1 MFDIGFWELVLI
13 AVIGLVVLG
22 PERLPVAVRTVARWV
37 RTFRA
42 MAASVQNE
50 LNQELKLQEMQE
62 NLKKA
67 EQMNLKDL
75 APEVDASLRELKEA
89 AASVQ
94 RPYANS
100 QSAASSESATA
111 SDATASAAADVTT
124 ATSDSPASTASAAL
138 QPNAAKLAEQEEDE
152 GDHPMLVAGL
162 HEPLTGLEPTMPEPV
177 PVEPAV
183 AKSTSAQP
191 ALQSDNK
198 RDPA

>member
-111 SDATASAAADVTT
+111 SDATASTAADVTT
-124 ATSDSPASTASAAL
+124 ATSDSPASTAGATL
-138 QPNAAKLAEQEEDE
+138 QPNAAELAEQEEDE
-152 GDHPMLVAGL
+152 GDHPLLVAGL
-162 HEPLTGLEPTMPEPV
+162 HEPLTSAEPV

>member
-100 QSAASSESATA
+100 QSAASPESATA

-138 QPNAAKLAEQEEDE
+138 QPNAAELAEQEEDE
-152 GDHPMLVAGL
+152 GDHPLLVAGL
-162 HEPLTGLEPTMPEPV
+162 HEPLTSAEPV

>member
-138 QPNAAKLAEQEEDE
+138 QPNAAELAEQEEDE
-152 GDHPMLVAGL
+152 GDHPMLVVGL
-162 HEPLTGLEPTMPEPV
+162 HEPLTSAEPV

>member
-111 SDATASAAADVTT
+111 DVTT

-138 QPNAAKLAEQEEDE
+138 QPNAAELAEQEEDE
-152 GDHPMLVAGL
+152 GDHPLLVAGL
-162 HEPLTGLEPTMPEPV
+162 HEPLTSAEPV

-183 AKSTSAQP
+183 ANSTSAQP

>member
-124 ATSDSPASTASAAL
+124 TTSDSPASTASAAL
-138 QPNAAKLAEQEEDE
+138 QPNAAELAEQEEDE
-152 GDHPMLVAGL
+152 GYHPLLVAGL
-162 HEPLTGLEPTMPEPV
+162 HEPLTSAEPVAV

-183 AKSTSAQP
+183 AKPTSAQP
-191 ALQSDNK
+191 ELQSDNK

>member
-111 SDATASAAADVTT
+111 SDATVSAAADVTT

-138 QPNAAKLAEQEEDE
+138 QPNAAELAEQEEDE
-152 GDHPMLVAGL
+152 GDHPLLVAGL
-162 HEPLTGLEPTMPEPV
+162 HEPLTSAEPV
-177 PVEPAV
+177 AVEPAV

-198 RDPA
+198 REPA

>member
-100 QSAASSESATA
+100 QAATSPEPATA

-124 ATSDSPASTASAAL
+124 ATSDSPAPTASAAL
-138 QPNAAKLAEQEEDE
+138 QPNAAELAEQEEED
-152 GDHPMLVAGL
+152 GDHPLLVAGL
-162 HEPLTGLEPTMPEPV
+162 HEPLTSAEPV

>member
-100 QSAASSESATA
+100 QSAASSEPA
-111 SDATASAAADVTT
+111 S

-138 QPNAAKLAEQEEDE
+138 QPNAAELAEQEEDE
-152 GDHPMLVAGL
+152 GDHPLLVAGL
-162 HEPLTGLEPTMPEPV
+162 HEPLTSAEPV

>member
-100 QSAASSESATA
+100 QTAASPEPATA
-111 SDATASAAADVTT
+111 SDATASATADVTT

-138 QPNAAKLAEQEEDE
+138 QPNAAELAEQEEDE
-152 GDHPMLVAGL
+152 GDHPLLVAGL
-162 HEPLTGLEPTMPEPV
+162 HEPLTSAEPV

>member
-100 QSAASSESATA
+100 QSAASPEPATA

-124 ATSDSPASTASAAL
+124 ATSDSPESTASAAL
-138 QPNAAKLAEQEEDE
+138 QPNAAELAEQEEDE
-152 GDHPMLVAGL
+152 GDHPLLVAGL
-162 HEPLTGLEPTMPEPV
+162 HEPLTSAEPV

>member
-100 QSAASSESATA
+100 QSAVSPESATA
-111 SDATASAAADVTT
+111 SDATVSAAADVTT
-124 ATSDSPASTASAAL
+124 ATSDSPAPVASAAL
-138 QPNAAKLAEQEEDE
+138 QPNAAELAEQEEDE
-152 GDHPMLVAGL
+152 GDHPLLVAGL
-162 HEPLTGLEPTMPEPV
+162 HEPLTSAEPV
-177 PVEPAV
+177 AVEPAV

>member
-100 QSAASSESATA
+100 QSAASPESATA
-111 SDATASAAADVTT
+111 SDATASATADADVTT

-138 QPNAAKLAEQEEDE
+138 QPNAAELAEQEEDE
-152 GDHPMLVAGL
+152 GDHPLLVAGL
-162 HEPLTGLEPTMPEPV
+162 HEPLTSAEPV

>member
-100 QSAASSESATA
+100 QTAASPEPATA
-111 SDATASAAADVTT
+111 SDATVSAAADVTT
-124 ATSDSPASTASAAL
+124 ATSDSPESTASAAL
-138 QPNAAKLAEQEEDE
+138 QPNAAELAEQEENE
-152 GDHPMLVAGL
+152 GDHPLLVAGL
-162 HEPLTGLEPTMPEPV
+162 HEPLTSAEPV

>member
-100 QSAASSESATA
+100 QAATSPEPATA
-111 SDATASAAADVTT
+111 SDATASAAAAANVTT
-124 ATSDSPASTASAAL
+124 ATSDSLASTASAAL
-138 QPNAAKLAEQEEDE
+138 QPNAAELAEQEEDE
-152 GDHPMLVAGL
+152 GDHPLLVAGL
-162 HEPLTGLEPTMPEPV
+162 HEPLTSAEPV

>member
-1 MFDIGFWELVLI
+1 
-13 AVIGLVVLG
+13 
-22 PERLPVAVRTVARWV
+22 
-37 RTFRA
+37 
-42 MAASVQNE
+42 E

-100 QSAASSESATA
+100 QSAASPEPATA

-138 QPNAAKLAEQEEDE
+138 QPNAAELAEQEEDE
-152 GDHPMLVAGL
+152 GDHPLLVAGL
-162 HEPLTGLEPTMPEPV
+162 HEPLTSAEPV

-183 AKSTSAQP
+183 AKSTSAQL

>member
-100 QSAASSESATA
+100 QTAASPEPATA

-124 ATSDSPASTASAAL
+124 ATSDSPESTASAAL
-138 QPNAAKLAEQEEDE
+138 QPNAAELAEQEEDE
-152 GDHPMLVAGL
+152 GDHSLLVAGL
-162 HEPLTGLEPTMPEPV
+162 HEPLTSAEPV

>member
-100 QSAASSESATA
+100 QSAASPELATA

-138 QPNAAKLAEQEEDE
+138 QPNAAELAEQEEDE
-152 GDHPMLVAGL
+152 GDHPLLVAGL
-162 HEPLTGLEPTMPEPV
+162 HEPLTSAEPV
-177 PVEPAV
+177 AVEPAV
-183 AKSTSAQP
+183 AKPTSAQP

>member
-22 PERLPVAVRTVARWV
+22 PERLPVAVRTVARWI

-100 QSAASSESATA
+100 QSAASPEPATA
-111 SDATASAAADVTT
+111 SDATASTAADVAS
-124 ATSDSPASTASAAL
+124 ATSDSPAPTASAAL
-138 QPNAAKLAEQEEDE
+138 QPNAAELAEQEEEE
-152 GDHPMLVAGL
+152 GDHPLLVAGL
-162 HEPLTGLEPTMPEPV
+162 HEPLTSAEPVAV

>member
-124 ATSDSPASTASAAL
+124 ATSDSPAPAASAAL
-138 QPNAAKLAEQEEDE
+138 QPNAAELAEQEEDE
-152 GDHPMLVAGL
+152 GDHPLLVVGL
-162 HEPLTGLEPTMPEPV
+162 HEPLTSAEPVAV

>member
-111 SDATASAAADVTT
+111 SDATVSAAADVTT

-138 QPNAAKLAEQEEDE
+138 QPNAAELAEQEEDE
-152 GDHPMLVAGL
+152 GDHPLLVAGL
-162 HEPLTGLEPTMPEPV
+162 HEPLTSAEPVAV

>member
-124 ATSDSPASTASAAL
+124 ATSDSSASTASAAL
-138 QPNAAKLAEQEEDE
+138 QPNAAELAEQEEDE
-152 GDHPMLVAGL
+152 GDHPLLVAGL
-162 HEPLTGLEPTMPEPV
+162 HEPLTSAEPVAV

>member
-124 ATSDSPASTASAAL
+124 ATSDSPAPTASAAL
-138 QPNAAKLAEQEEDE
+138 QPNAAELAEQEEGE
-152 GDHPMLVAGL
+152 GDHPLLVAGL
-162 HEPLTGLEPTMPEPV
+162 HEPLTSAEPVAV

>member
-100 QSAASSESATA
+100 PTAASPEPATA

-124 ATSDSPASTASAAL
+124 ATSDSPESTASAAL
-138 QPNAAKLAEQEEDE
+138 QPNAAELAEQEEDE
-152 GDHPMLVAGL
+152 GDHPLLVAGL
-162 HEPLTGLEPTMPEPV
+162 HEPLTTAEPV

>member
-1 MFDIGFWELVLI
+1 
-13 AVIGLVVLG
+13 
-22 PERLPVAVRTVARWV
+22 
-37 RTFRA
+37 
-42 MAASVQNE
+42 
-50 LNQELKLQEMQE
+50 KLQEMQE

-100 QSAASSESATA
+100 QTAASSESATA
-111 SDATASAAADVTT
+111 SDATASATADVTT

-138 QPNAAKLAEQEEDE
+138 QPNAAELAEQEEDE
-152 GDHPMLVAGL
+152 GDHPLLVAGL
-162 HEPLTGLEPTMPEPV
+162 HEPLTSAEPV

>member
-100 QSAASSESATA
+100 QSAASSEPEPA
-111 SDATASAAADVTT
+111 T
-124 ATSDSPASTASAAL
+124 ATSDSLASTASAAL
-138 QPNAAKLAEQEEDE
+138 QPNAAELAEQEEDE
-152 GDHPMLVAGL
+152 GDHPLLVAGL
-162 HEPLTGLEPTMPEPV
+162 HEPLTSAEPV

>member
-100 QSAASSESATA
+100 PTAVSPEPATA
-111 SDATASAAADVTT
+111 SDATVSAAADVTT

-138 QPNAAKLAEQEEDE
+138 QPNAAELAEQEEDE
-152 GDHPMLVAGL
+152 GDHPLLVAGL
-162 HEPLTGLEPTMPEPV
+162 HEPLTSAEPV

>member
-111 SDATASAAADVTT
+111 SDATASAAAAANVTT
-124 ATSDSPASTASAAL
+124 ATSDSLASTASAAL
-138 QPNAAKLAEQEEDE
+138 QPNAAELAEQEEDE
-152 GDHPMLVAGL
+152 GDHPLLVAGL
-162 HEPLTGLEPTMPEPV
+162 HEPLTSAEPV

>member
-22 PERLPVAVRTVARWV
+22 PERLPVAVRSVARWV

-100 QSAASSESATA
+100 QSAASSEPEPEPA
-111 SDATASAAADVTT
+111 T

-138 QPNAAKLAEQEEDE
+138 QPNAAELAEQEEDE
-152 GDHPMLVAGL
+152 GDHPLLVAGL
-162 HEPLTGLEPTMPEPV
+162 HEPLTSAEPVAV

>member
-100 QSAASSESATA
+100 PTAASPEPATA

-124 ATSDSPASTASAAL
+124 ATSDSPASTASVAL
-138 QPNAAKLAEQEEDE
+138 QPNAAELAEQEEDE
-152 GDHPMLVAGL
+152 GDHPLLVAGL
-162 HEPLTGLEPTMPEPV
+162 HEPLTSAEPV
-177 PVEPAV
+177 SVEPAV

-198 RDPA
+198 RDPV

>member
-100 QSAASSESATA
+100 QTAASSEPA
-111 SDATASAAADVTT
+111 T

-138 QPNAAKLAEQEEDE
+138 QPNAAELAEQEEDE
-152 GDHPMLVAGL
+152 GDHPLLVAGL
-162 HEPLTGLEPTMPEPV
+162 HEPLTSAEPVAV

>member
-94 RPYANS
+94 RPYTNS
-100 QSAASSESATA
+100 QSAASPESATA
-111 SDATASAAADVTT
+111 SDATASATADADVTT

-138 QPNAAKLAEQEEDE
+138 QPNAAELAEQEEDE
-152 GDHPMLVAGL
+152 GDHPLLVAGL
-162 HEPLTGLEPTMPEPV
+162 HEPLTPAEPV
-177 PVEPAV
+177 AVEPAV

>member
-94 RPYANS
+94 RPYANN
-100 QSAASSESATA
+100 QSAASPESATA

-124 ATSDSPASTASAAL
+124 ATSDSSASTASAAL
-138 QPNAAKLAEQEEDE
+138 QPNAAELAEQEEDE
-152 GDHPMLVAGL
+152 GDHPLLVAGL
-162 HEPLTGLEPTMPEPV
+162 HEPLTSAEPV

>member
-100 QSAASSESATA
+100 QTAASPEPATA

-124 ATSDSPASTASAAL
+124 ATSDSPAPAASAAL
-138 QPNAAKLAEQEEDE
+138 QPNAAELAEQEEDE
-152 GDHPMLVAGL
+152 GDHPLLVAGL
-162 HEPLTGLEPTMPEPV
+162 HEPLTSAEPV

>member
-111 SDATASAAADVTT
+111 SDATVSAAADADVTT
-124 ATSDSPASTASAAL
+124 ATSDSPASTASAVL
-138 QPNAAKLAEQEEDE
+138 QPNAAELAEQEEDE
-152 GDHPMLVAGL
+152 GDHPLLVAGL
-162 HEPLTGLEPTMPEPV
+162 HEPLTSAEPV

>member
-100 QSAASSESATA
+100 QSAASPEPATA

-124 ATSDSPASTASAAL
+124 TTSDSPAPTASAAL
-138 QPNAAKLAEQEEDE
+138 QPNAAELAEQEEDE
-152 GDHPMLVAGL
+152 GDHPLLVAGL
-162 HEPLTGLEPTMPEPV
+162 HEPLTSAEPVAV

>member
-100 QSAASSESATA
+100 PTAASPEPATA
-111 SDATASAAADVTT
+111 SDATASTAADVTT
-124 ATSDSPASTASAAL
+124 ATSDSSVPTASAAL
-138 QPNAAKLAEQEEDE
+138 QPNAAELAEQEEDE
-152 GDHPMLVAGL
+152 GDHPLLVAGL
-162 HEPLTGLEPTMPEPV
+162 HEPLTSAEPVAV

>member
-124 ATSDSPASTASAAL
+124 ATSDSPAPTASAAL
-138 QPNAAKLAEQEEDE
+138 QPNAAELAEQEEDE
-152 GDHPMLVAGL
+152 GDHPLLVAGL
-162 HEPLTGLEPTMPEPV
+162 HEPLTSAEPV

>member
-124 ATSDSPASTASAAL
+124 ATSDSPAPTASAAL
-138 QPNAAKLAEQEEDE
+138 QPNAAELAEQEEDE
-152 GDHPMLVAGL
+152 GDHPLLVAGL
-162 HEPLTGLEPTMPEPV
+162 HEPLTSAEPVAV